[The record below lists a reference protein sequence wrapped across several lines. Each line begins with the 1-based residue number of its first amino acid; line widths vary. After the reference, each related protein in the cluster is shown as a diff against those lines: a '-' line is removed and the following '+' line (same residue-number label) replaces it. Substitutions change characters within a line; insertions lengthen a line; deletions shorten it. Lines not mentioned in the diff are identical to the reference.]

1 MSNTPPPTPPITE
14 DKFKFNSPCVC
25 ENNDYPCLCDDY
37 GPQEGISIIHP
48 DGRYKTEEEIISE
61 LEQEEEKKFIAT
73 FCWICCKKN
82 PNTPTE
88 ADLKKMIWVCD
99 NEDCKKSAKACD
111 IEE

>member
-25 ENNDYPCLCDDY
+25 ENNDNPCLCDDY
-37 GPQEGISIIHP
+37 GPQEEVCCVGCNIKVCGY
-48 DGRYKTEEEIISE
+48 DEEPVCNDCWE
-61 LEQEEEKKFIAT
+61 EEEKKFIAT

-99 NEDCKKSAKACD
+99 NEDCKKVEI
-111 IEE
+111 IEEE

>member
-1 MSNTPPPTPPITE
+1 MSNAPIIPEHLVERRWCDPPPTPPITE

-25 ENNDYPCLCDDY
+25 ENNDNPCLCDDY
-37 GPQEGISIIHP
+37 GPQE
-48 DGRYKTEEEIISE
+48 E
-61 LEQEEEKKFIAT
+61 EEEKKFIAT

-99 NEDCKKSAKACD
+99 NEDCKKVEI
-111 IEE
+111 IEEE